1 MCGKRSLPRPGVS
14 VTRCLTAL
22 LMLLAAAAPAYA
34 TDKGKALIYGGAG
47 QGKVIFDG
55 GTHASKGY
63 SCNDCHLKLFTTRKK
78 ALITMGDHLGGK
90 SCFACHNGKIA
101 FDDCASCHRKLGETA
116 GQSLTYEGASTIAAG
131 IIPEAAKAFQEKTG
145 VRFGSV
151 GDAGADKGFRAA
163 LDRRVTFGGLAR
175 ELTPDEKRLMPNN
188 VIIGY
193 DVLGIFINP
202 ANPVKSLSVAQLRDI
217 FTGRTTNWKGVGG
230 KDAPVTVYTEQ
241 LVGGRATVRAFRDMV
256 LGKENYGKTVELDDA
271 TDCLKET
278 AREKNGITVS
288 SMSFAIPGV
297 KVVALNGALPVKE
310 KVQSGDYPL
319 KRPLVLVTADTPEGP
334 VKDFLDFLM
343 SEKGQAIVAKKF
355 VPVK

>member
-1 MCGKRSLPRPGVS
+1 LLRPGNS
-14 VTRCLTAL
+14 AIRCLAAL
-22 LMLLAAAAPAYA
+22 LILLGAAAAAYA

-55 GTHASKGY
+55 RTHASKGY
-63 SCNDCHLKLFTTRKK
+63 SCNDCHLKLFATHKK
-78 ALITMGDHLGGK
+78 ALITMGDHLGDK

-101 FDDCASCHRKLGETA
+101 FDDCASCHRKLAEARGP
-116 GQSLTYEGASTIAAG
+116 SLTYEGASTIAAG
-131 IIPEAAKAFQEKTG
+131 IIPEAAKVFQEKTG
-145 VRFGSV
+145 IKFGTV

-163 LDRRVTFGGLAR
+163 LDRKVTFGGLAR

-193 DVLGIFINP
+193 DVLGIFVNP
-202 ANPVKSLSVAQLRDI
+202 ANPVKSLSMAQLKDI
-217 FTGRTTNWKGVGG
+217 FTGRTTNWKAVGG
-230 KDAPVTVYTEQ
+230 NDVPIVVYTEQ

-288 SMSFAIPGV
+288 SMSFAIPGAN
-297 KVVALNGALPVKE
+297 VVALNGALPVKE
-310 KVQSGDYPL
+310 NVQSGKYPL
-319 KRPLVLVTADTPEGP
+319 KRPLVLVTADTPRGP
-334 VKDFLDFLM
+334 VKDFLDFLL
-343 SEKGQAIVAKKF
+343 STEGQAIVAKKF
-355 VPVK
+355 VPAK